1 MSKSL
6 FDHIKQI
13 TNVQNTLY
21 WDSLS
26 EGDKK
31 TWSNYMVHRFHN
43 HSETQ
48 MISHP

>member
-6 FDHIKQI
+6 FDHIKQT

-26 EGDKK
+26 DGDKK
-31 TWSNYMVHRFHN
+31 HGV
-43 HSETQ
+43 
-48 MISHP
+48 II